1 MISEKEQ
8 FLDELSADC
17 PRPQVNGGCQSLKEY
32 LLIQLV
38 KGDNVNARDLTQ
50 HERAEVIRLSTEYKI
65 FSPFTGFKMDRG
77 YFRELLSQPPFSN
90 SKLLQE
96 IMKTLQESN
105 QLNLYGARNESKD

>member
-17 PRPQVNGGCQSLKEY
+17 PRPQANGSCPSLKEY

-38 KGDNVNARDLTQ
+38 KGENVDRKVLTPN
-50 HERAEVIRLSTEYKI
+50 EAAEVIRLSVEYKI
-65 FSPFTGFKMDRG
+65 FSPFTDFKMDRG

-90 SKLLQE
+90 SKLLHE

-105 QLNLYGARNESKD
+105 QLNLYGN